1 MLPISRLSIV
11 NQALGKIGRLPVT
24 NILDSEDAQLL
35 DLKIDLLLP
44 VLLEST
50 IWNFALKYVND
61 TTPLTTQFSPD
72 YSNTFQLPFD
82 YGHMYNWGGFDYN
95 FSDQA
100 ALPYLISDGLIS
112 TNESEINYYYVV
124 SNIDVSAI
132 STLFYR
138 ALVLFIAYD
147 SALVLTE
154 NERLLKELYAE
165 FQEAKSDAILRNDQ
179 ERFIVSKPYN
189 DYDRNVLV

>member
-24 NILDSEDAQLL
+24 NIEDSEDAQLL

-50 IWNFALKYVND
+50 IWNFALRYVND

-72 YSNTFQLPFD
+72 YEYIFQLPFD

-95 FSDQA
+95 FSDQS

-112 TNESEINYYYVV
+112 TNESEISYYYVV
-124 SNIDVSAI
+124 SNVDVSAI

-154 NERLLKELYAE
+154 NERLLQSLYTE
-165 FQEAKSDAILRNDQ
+165 FQEAKSEAILRNDQ
-179 ERFIVSKPYN
+179 ERYIVSKPYN
-189 DYDRNVLV
+189 DYNRNTIV

>member
-1 MLPISRLSIV
+1 MLPISRLSVV

-24 NILDSEDAQLL
+24 NILDSQDAQLL

-50 IWNFALKYVND
+50 IWNFAIKFVQD
-61 TTPLTTQFSPD
+61 STPLTTQFSPD
-72 YSNTFQLPFD
+72 YSNTFELPPD
-82 YGHMYNWGGFDYN
+82 YGHMYNWGNFDNN
-95 FSDQA
+95 FSDQS
-100 ALPYLISDGLIS
+100 ALPYLITDGLIS
-112 TNESEINYYYVV
+112 TNQSQITYYYVV
-124 SNIDVSAI
+124 SNVDVSAI

-154 NERLLKELYAE
+154 NERLLESLYRE
-165 FQEAKSDAILRNDQ
+165 FQEAKNDAITRNDM

-189 DYDRNVLV
+189 DYNRNYFV